1 MEIIIYF
8 AQNCFSL
15 WEWKHFAQKKTTIL
29 RRRVQIETIFKTQR
43 RSLKR
48 SVRKLFLQKPMNSI

>member
-15 WEWKHFAQKKTTIL
+15 SEWKHFAQKKTTIL
-29 RRRVQIETIFKTQR
+29 RRRVQIETVFKTQR
-43 RSLKR
+43 KSLKR
-48 SVRKLFLQKPMNSI
+48 SFRK